1 MYNELDDLRHDF
13 QQGKFVSEEDMDNLD
28 EEIYEFEKRLE
39 NFKDTIKYIKSN
51 QKQNWLKGNYKMA
64 VIAEKQL
71 DSKLPIIAR
80 KAKIMALL

>member
-1 MYNELDDLRHDF
+1 MYNELDGLRHDF
-13 QQGKFVSEEDMDNLD
+13 QQGKFVSEEEMDNLD

-39 NFKDTIKYIKSN
+39 NFKDTIKRIKSN
-51 QKQNWLKGNYKMA
+51 QSQSRLKGNYKMA